1 MSTTVKYK
9 TLDTNAKPTMN
20 QGKVNFFCNN
30 HKFGFIRLN
39 ESREDFF
46 VHMNHILDAIK
57 EADNVIFDIEKGIK
71 GLIAVN
77 VRLA

>member
-9 TLDTNAKPTMN
+9 AADTSAKPTMN
-20 QGKVNFFCNN
+20 LGKVNFFSTNQG
-30 HKFGFIRLN
+30 FGFIRLK
-39 ESREDFF
+39 ESKEDFF
-46 VHMNHILDAIK
+46 VHMKHVMDAIK